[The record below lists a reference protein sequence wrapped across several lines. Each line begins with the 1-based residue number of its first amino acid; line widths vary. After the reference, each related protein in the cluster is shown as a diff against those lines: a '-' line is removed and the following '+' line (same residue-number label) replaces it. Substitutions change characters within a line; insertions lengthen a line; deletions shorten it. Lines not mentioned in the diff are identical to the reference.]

1 MDTVLRMDEV
11 EVGHRWEPITD
22 LTDADR
28 AAASDELPAL
38 LRTWEEVRKE
48 LPDHLVTA
56 FNERLRREWAI
67 ETGVIERLY
76 TLDDGTTRLLIEQG
90 IDASLIPHDDRE
102 EPPELIAGMIAD
114 HLDAVEW
121 LFDVITE
128 RRSLSTSFVKELHQ
142 LMTRKQ
148 EFAAGVDIFRRP
160 ARIKLLHGDY
170 KRRPNNPTRPDGK
183 IHQYCPPEH
192 VAAEMDRLLE
202 IHAAHTASRIAPDV
216 SAAWLHH
223 RFVQIH
229 PFQDGNGRVAR
240 AIASLVL
247 IRDGMFPLVVTNR
260 DREQYLEVLG
270 EADNGNLAPFVALV
284 ARLQKKWLVRA
295 LGITGA
301 VRLEAEHLDQVIESI
316 GETFNLREQA
326 ARADL
331 DTAKETAEALLDGAV
346 EMLEDIKDRLEEQVR
361 SEFFERSVFTD
372 FNRDRDAKRRGY
384 YRHQVIDTARNLEYF
399 ANMRDYHSWA
409 RLVIETEQGRSEILL
424 SLHGVN
430 REYRGL
436 IGASVCFFR
445 RQNGDVVEPQVV
457 DLQPACEDMFQV
469 NYSEPAESVLRR
481 FNPWLSHSLLRGL
494 DQFRRSE

>member
-1 MDTVLRMDEV
+1 MLRMDEV
-11 EVGHRWEPITD
+11 EIGHRWEPITD

-28 AAASDELPAL
+28 AAASEELQPL

-67 ETGVIERLY
+67 ETGIIERLY

-90 IDASLIPHDDRE
+90 IDASLIPHDDSE

-121 LFDVITE
+121 LFDVITQK
-128 RRSLSTSFVKELHQ
+128 RSLSTSFVKELHQ
-142 LMTRKQ
+142 LMTRRQ

-160 ARIKLLHGDY
+160 ARIELLHGAY

-192 VAAEMDRLLE
+192 VDAEMDRLLE
-202 IHAAHTASRIAPDV
+202 MHEAHTASGIAPDV

-270 EADNGNLAPFVALV
+270 DADNGHLAPFVALV
-284 ARLQKKWLVRA
+284 ARLQKKWLVQA

-301 VRLEAEHLDQVIESI
+301 VRLEAEHLDQVLESI
-316 GETFNLREQA
+316 GETFSLREQA
-326 ARADL
+326 LQSEL
-331 DTAKETAEALLDGAV
+331 DVAKETAEALLDGAV
-346 EMLEDIKDRLEEQVR
+346 EMLEGIRGRLEEQIR

-384 YRHQVIDTARNLEYF
+384 YRYQVNDTARHFEYF

-445 RQNGDVVEPQVV
+445 RQNGDVVEPQIT
-457 DLQPACEDMFQV
+457 DLQPACEEMFQI
-469 NYSEPAESVLRR
+469 NYFEPAESVLRR
-481 FNPWLSHSLLRGL
+481 FSPWLSHSLLRGL

>member
-1 MDTVLRMDEV
+1 MQGMDEV

-22 LTDADR
+22 LTDDDR
-28 AAASDELPAL
+28 AAASEELQPL
-38 LRTWEEVRKE
+38 LRTWEEFRRE

-56 FNERLRREWAI
+56 FNERLHREWAI
-67 ETGVIERLY
+67 ETGIIERLY
-76 TLDDGTTRLLIEQG
+76 TLDEGTTRLLIEQG
-90 IDASLIPHDDRE
+90 IDASLIPHDDDE

-128 RRSLSTSFVKELHQ
+128 KRPLSTSFVKELHQ

-148 EFAAGVDIFRRP
+148 EFAAGVDIFGR
-160 ARIKLLHGDY
+160 ATRIKLLHGDY

-202 IHAAHTASRIAPDV
+202 MHEAHLSTEVAPDV
-216 SAAWLHH
+216 TAAWLHH

-240 AIASLVL
+240 AISSLVL
-247 IRDGMFPLVVTNR
+247 LRAGMFPLVVTNR
-260 DREQYLEVLG
+260 DRERYLNVLG
-270 EADNGNLAPFVALV
+270 EADNGDLAPLVALV
-284 ARLQKKWLVRA
+284 SRLQKRWLVQA
-295 LGITGA
+295 LGITSA
-301 VRLEAEHLDQVIESI
+301 VRREADHLDQVLQSI
-316 GETFNLREQA
+316 GETFNLRE
-326 ARADL
+326 RALQEEL
-331 DTAKETAEALLDGAV
+331 DTAKETATTLLDRAV
-346 EMLEDIKDRLEEQVR
+346 ETLEGIRVRLEEQLR
-361 SEFFERSVFTD
+361 SDFFDRLVFVD
-372 FNRDRDAKRRGY
+372 SSYDRDAKRRGY
-384 YRHQVIDTARNLEYF
+384 YRYQVIETARDLEYF

-409 RLVIETEQGRSEILL
+409 RLAIETEQGRSEILL
-424 SLHGVN
+424 SFHGVN
-430 REYRGL
+430 RDYRGL

-445 RQNGDVVEPQVV
+445 RQNGDVAEPQIIG
-457 DLQPACEDMFQV
+457 LQPVCEEMFQV

-481 FNPWLSHSLLRGL
+481 FDPWLSHSLLRGL